1 MNIKDNFDVIVSI
14 GVICIIV
21 MMIVPLPEMV
31 LDLLLAFN
39 ITISVVIILIT
50 MFTTNVLQLS
60 VFPSLLL
67 ITTLFRLALNI
78 SSTRLILSEAKAGAI
93 IDAFGEFV
101 IGGKLC
107 SWYYYILNI
116 NSNKFYG
123 YYSRF
128 W

>member
-78 SSTRLILSEAKAGAI
+78 SSTRLILRI
-93 IDAFGEFV
+93 
-101 IGGKLC
+101 
-107 SWYYYILNI
+107 
-116 NSNKFYG
+116 
-123 YYSRF
+123 
-128 W
+128 

>member
-1 MNIKDNFDVIVSI
+1 MELGKEMNIKDNFDVIVSI

-67 ITTLFRLALNI
+67 ITTLFRLALKI
-78 SSTRLILSEAKAGAI
+78 YHQQ
-93 IDAFGEFV
+93 D
-101 IGGKLC
+101 
-107 SWYYYILNI
+107 
-116 NSNKFYG
+116 
-123 YYSRF
+123 
-128 W
+128 

>member
-1 MNIKDNFDVIVSI
+1 MNLKDNFDVIVSI

-67 ITTLFRLALNI
+67 ITTLFRLALI
-78 SSTRLILSEAKAGAI
+78 YHQQ
-93 IDAFGEFV
+93 D
-101 IGGKLC
+101 
-107 SWYYYILNI
+107 
-116 NSNKFYG
+116 
-123 YYSRF
+123 
-128 W
+128 

>member
-67 ITTLFRLALNI
+67 ITTLFRLALKYIINKINI
-78 SSTRLILSEAKAGAI
+78 K
-93 IDAFGEFV
+93 
-101 IGGKLC
+101 
-107 SWYYYILNI
+107 
-116 NSNKFYG
+116 
-123 YYSRF
+123 
-128 W
+128 

>member
-101 IGGKLC
+101 IGETM
-107 SWYYYILNI
+107 
-116 NSNKFYG
+116 
-123 YYSRF
+123 
-128 W
+128 

>member
-50 MFTTNVLQLS
+50 MFTTNVLHFQ
-60 VFPSLLL
+60 F
-67 ITTLFRLALNI
+67 FHH
-78 SSTRLILSEAKAGAI
+78 
-93 IDAFGEFV
+93 
-101 IGGKLC
+101 
-107 SWYYYILNI
+107 YYL
-116 NSNKFYG
+116 
-123 YYSRF
+123 
-128 W
+128 

>member
-67 ITTLFRLALNI
+67 ITTLFRLALKI
-78 SSTRLILSEAKAGAI
+78 YHQQ
-93 IDAFGEFV
+93 D
-101 IGGKLC
+101 
-107 SWYYYILNI
+107 
-116 NSNKFYG
+116 
-123 YYSRF
+123 
-128 W
+128 

>member
-1 MNIKDNFDVIVSI
+1 MNLKDNFDVIVSI

-78 SSTRLILSEAKAGAI
+78 INKINIKRSKSRGHNRC
-93 IDAFGEFV
+93 FWRV
-101 IGGKLC
+101 CYRWKLC

-116 NSNKFYG
+116 DSNKFYG

>member
-1 MNIKDNFDVIVSI
+1 MNLKDNFDVIVSI
-14 GVICIIV
+14 GVIFIIV

-93 IDAFGEFV
+93 IDLLES
-101 IGGKLC
+101 L
-107 SWYYYILNI
+107 L
-116 NSNKFYG
+116 
-123 YYSRF
+123 
-128 W
+128 

>member
-101 IGGKLC
+101 ILLGCYEK
-107 SWYYYILNI
+107 IA
-116 NSNKFYG
+116 
-123 YYSRF
+123 
-128 W
+128 

>member
-1 MNIKDNFDVIVSI
+1 MNLKDNFDVIVSI
-14 GVICIIV
+14 GVIFIIV

-67 ITTLFRLALNI
+67 ITTLFRLALNL
-78 SSTRLILSEAKAGAI
+78 SLIHI
-93 IDAFGEFV
+93 
-101 IGGKLC
+101 
-107 SWYYYILNI
+107 
-116 NSNKFYG
+116 
-123 YYSRF
+123 
-128 W
+128 

>member
-1 MNIKDNFDVIVSI
+1 MELGKKMNIKDNFDVIVSI

-67 ITTLFRLALNI
+67 ITTLFRLPLNI
-78 SSTRLILSEAKAGAI
+78 
-93 IDAFGEFV
+93 
-101 IGGKLC
+101 
-107 SWYYYILNI
+107 
-116 NSNKFYG
+116 
-123 YYSRF
+123 
-128 W
+128 

>member
-78 SSTRLILSEAKAGAI
+78 SSTRLILSEAKA
-93 IDAFGEFV
+93 
-101 IGGKLC
+101 
-107 SWYYYILNI
+107 
-116 NSNKFYG
+116 
-123 YYSRF
+123 
-128 W
+128 

>member
-1 MNIKDNFDVIVSI
+1 MELGKKMNLKDNFDVIVSI

-67 ITTLFRLALNI
+67 L
-78 SSTRLILSEAKAGAI
+78 SLIHI
-93 IDAFGEFV
+93 
-101 IGGKLC
+101 
-107 SWYYYILNI
+107 
-116 NSNKFYG
+116 
-123 YYSRF
+123 
-128 W
+128 